1 MDITFRSRNGR
12 IPERQQQHVEEK
24 LSRLSRYLETISAM
38 LVEVSHEQQ
47 RNAPDDYRVQ
57 VTIQAD
63 HGVILR
69 ADQRDADLLTAV
81 DEVADVL
88 QRQIK
93 RYKEKHWRRGKLRR
107 RGNEFFAAEMAEAA
121 AEVALA
127 EAAAAD
133 PVSVA
138 EGMAQDEDAARTREI
153 VRVKEFV
160 LRPMFSDE
168 AIEQME
174 LLGHSFFVFRDAD
187 TERLSVV
194 YRRWDGNYGLILP
207 R

>member
-12 IPERQQQHVEEK
+12 ITESQQAHIEDK
-24 LSRLSRYLETISAM
+24 LSRLSRYLDTITTM

-57 VTIQAD
+57 VTVQAD
-63 HGVILR
+63 HGIILR
-69 ADQRDADLLTAV
+69 ADQRDADLLNAV

-107 RGNEFFAAEMAEAA
+107 RGNELVAPEMAASDSTPETTDTPAVVEMQ
-121 AEVALA
+121 AEEPPPA
-127 EAAAAD
+127 
-133 PVSVA
+133 
-138 EGMAQDEDAARTREI
+138 REI
-153 VRVKEFV
+153 VRVKEFT